1 MTYDFSNPQRPG
13 PNSPIDWVE
22 KCVKGI
28 DPDGSNRARIL
39 LGLNFYGFAYTA
51 EGGGHILGRDFV
63 EHLKKVPKTAKL
75 KWDKD
80 AAEHFVEI
88 RFKSGSKPKQTL
100 FFPTL
105 NSIRRGSTWRRGW
118 VPVFPSG
125 KLARV

>member
-1 MTYDFSNPQRPG
+1 M
-13 PNSPIDWVE
+13 E

-28 DPDGSNRARIL
+28 DPGGSNRARIL

-105 NSIRRGSTWRRGW
+105 NSIQARID
-118 VPVFPSG
+118 
-125 KLARV
+125 LAQRLGTGISIWEIGQGLDYFYDLF